1 MPVLISCNTV
11 FYNSQEKYNF
21 QHCATLKSKMKEY
34 FKGFLVS
41 IVQKNSTINFGVMKN
56 LFYAEIYC
64 FRRRAYG

>member
-1 MPVLISCNTV
+1 MPVLISCNIV

-41 IVQKNSTINFGVMKN
+41 IAQKKQYNKFWCNEELI
-56 LFYAEIYC
+56 LC
-64 FRRRAYG
+64 